1 MRYLDTPVTIV
12 DDGTD
17 RSLSIKFAEPS
28 AGDTE
33 VISGVLFRT
42 SHDTSEEI
50 QAKFDPTT
58 GCLNL
63 EIPNNLINYT
73 GYAKIVV
80 PKSSF
85 LSEPITVK
93 FDVYSPK
100 DEDGADRGYTGADK
114 YLFVRDFHTNGEI
127 YVEVGSDVV
136 NTDFLRS
143 VIDKVIAN
151 TGLTGKDG
159 VEIDTVALKNDILN
173 RVIKSIDT
181 AKIQNDVLTAVNAK
195 VDAIKEEQS
204 KSVQNQDAK
213 IQAVE
218 SKVAGIDV
226 DTIKT
231 NILSEFTTKTEQ
243 IKAEIINAVDIPQLK
258 LDLTGLVET
267 KFTAERQTIV
277 DSVTSAINTKLQSE
291 EFINP
296 IVQRAIA
303 GVDTH
308 GYADT
313 VKTELNAKIEENT
326 TGISGINTKLEGIE
340 QKLSASISDAILK
353 TLKDTLTSQD
363 ITTILKKDDAYV
375 TTIWND
381 IKTAGKLDEYLKSSD
396 LRVDEDIDGNRVL
409 YKGPNQLISVRAD
422 IPTGS
427 EISVIRT
434 NIDNLSKRTKNTED
448 EIINLKSQGVG
459 TGGTATLPED
469 VVRSDDFSTERD
481 ADGSTLLKV
490 KDQVVVGIPKSINT
504 AEWDNFKYYVT
515 TNTTAINSM
524 TSDINQLKQSTGT
537 PGPQGE
543 QGIQGPP
550 GPPGPKGD
558 RGETG
563 ERGPKGEDG
572 QPGPVGPAG
581 PAGPPG
587 EAATIDTTNFAT
599 KPELNQVKGDLTG
612 LQSQVSDVD
621 GRVTT
626 LENKPAPTV
635 EIPSEYKKLNDLYA
649 IFPTYENLVTQMTTN
664 IKNQHLALGIDAVV
678 DDKLRNGGDP
688 FVTTSRMTEAIKA
701 VNGGSGSGTTIVA
714 GNDVDTVFGDNYP
727 YDGDNITTLKNIP
740 IGSVY
745 VDRLRKNGALKW
757 IKTQLYAENAD
768 RGQARNCWRVLY
780 GDTGNVKLPMTGSP
794 LNGAVLTFRRIN
806 STVELTWGGLSW
818 GWFGIKRRGAAG
830 YADHPSDRNK
840 FVTIIPQ
847 GGLKE
852 GFIPTGSKLGNMTN
866 DKGVPYGTFYVG
878 GITDSR
884 QVRLQFLNDVPTDR
898 DIGDIRFTTMTYTTD
913 DPWPDQITR

>member
-17 RSLSIKFAEPS
+17 RSLSIKFAEPG

-50 QAKFDPTT
+50 QAKFEPTT

-114 YLFVRDFHTNGEI
+114 YLFVRDFHTNGDI

-159 VEIDTVALKNDILN
+159 VEIDTVALKNDIFN

-181 AKIQNDVLTAVNAK
+181 NKIQNDVLTAVTAK
-195 VDAIKEEQS
+195 VDVIKEEQS

-296 IVQRAIA
+296 IVQRAVA

-326 TGISGINTKLEGIE
+326 AGISGINTKLEGIE
-340 QKLSASISDAILK
+340 QKLSASISEAILK

-381 IKTAGKLDEYLKSSD
+381 IVTAGKLDKFLKDSD

-422 IPTGS
+422 TPTAS
-427 EISVIRT
+427 EVRVIRI
-434 NIDNLSKRTKNTED
+434 NIDNLSKRTKKTED
-448 EIINLKSQGVG
+448 EILALKSQG
-459 TGGTATLPED
+459 TGGPGTPGPKGED
-469 VVRSDDFSTERD
+469 
-481 ADGSTLLKV
+481 G
-490 KDQVVVGIPKSINT
+490 Q
-504 AEWDNFKYYVT
+504 
-515 TNTTAINSM
+515 
-524 TSDINQLKQSTGT
+524 

-572 QPGPVGPAG
+572 QQGPVGPAG

-599 KPELNQVKGDLTG
+599 KPELNQVKGNLTG

-701 VNGGSGSGTTIVA
+701 VNSGSGSGTTIIA

-757 IKTQLYAENAD
+757 IKTQMYAENVD
-768 RGQARNCWRVLY
+768 RNQARNCWRVLY

-830 YADHPSDRNK
+830 YTDHPSDRNK

-878 GITDSR
+878 GVTDSR

>member
-63 EIPNNLINYT
+63 EIPNNLIKYT

-114 YLFVRDFHTNGEI
+114 YLFVRDFHTNGVI

-143 VIDKVIAN
+143 VIDKVIAKS
-151 TGLTGKDG
+151 GLTGKDG
-159 VEIDTVALKNDILN
+159 VEIDIVALKNDIFN

-181 AKIQNDVLTAVNAK
+181 NKIQNDVLTAVTAK

-204 KSVQNQDAK
+204 KSMQNQDAK

-313 VKTELNAKIEENT
+313 VKTELNTKIEENT

-340 QKLSASISDAILK
+340 QKLSASISEAILK

-375 TTIWND
+375 TTIWDD
-381 IKTAGKLDEYLKSSD
+381 IKTAGKLDVFLKDSD

-422 IPTGS
+422 TPTAS
-427 EISVIRT
+427 EVGVIRT
-434 NIDNLSKRTKNTED
+434 NIDNLFERTQKTEN
-448 EIINLKSQGVG
+448 EILVLKSQG
-459 TGGTATLPED
+459 
-469 VVRSDDFSTERD
+469 
-481 ADGSTLLKV
+481 
-490 KDQVVVGIPKSINT
+490 
-504 AEWDNFKYYVT
+504 
-515 TNTTAINSM
+515 
-524 TSDINQLKQSTGT
+524 
-537 PGPQGE
+537 
-543 QGIQGPP
+543 
-550 GPPGPKGD
+550 
-558 RGETG
+558 
-563 ERGPKGEDG
+563 
-572 QPGPVGPAG
+572 
-581 PAGPPG
+581 PPG
-587 EAATIDTTNFAT
+587 ESPTIDTTNFAT

-664 IKNQHLALGIDAVV
+664 IKNQHLALGIDSVV

-714 GNDVDTVFGDNYP
+714 GNNVDTVFGDNYP
-727 YDGDNITTLKNIP
+727 YDGDNITTLKDIP

-757 IKTQLYAENAD
+757 IKTQMYAENAD
-768 RGQARNCWRVLY
+768 RNRARNCWRVLY

>member
-28 AGDTE
+28 TGDTE

-50 QAKFDPTT
+50 QAKFEPTT

-114 YLFVRDFHTNGEI
+114 YLFVRDFHTNGDI

-181 AKIQNDVLTAVNAK
+181 AKIQNDVLTAVTAK

-258 LDLTGLVET
+258 LDLTGLVNS
-267 KFTAERQTIV
+267 KFTEERQTIV
-277 DSVTSAINTKLQSE
+277 DNVTSAINTKLQSE

-340 QKLSASISDAILK
+340 QKLSASISEAILK

-363 ITTILKKDDAYV
+363 ITTILKKDDSYV

-381 IKTAGKLDEYLKSSD
+381 IKTAGKMNPYVKNQSLYATFTDNAS
-396 LRVDEDIDGNRVL
+396 VL
-409 YKGPNQLISVRAD
+409 YNGDVELIRVPVN
-422 IPTGS
+422 IPTNS
-427 EISVIRT
+427 EVTALRESLIQQADVLAKQAESIKT
-434 NIDNLSKRTKNTED
+434 
-448 EIINLKSQGVG
+448 LKESG
-459 TGGTATLPED
+459 TGGQGTPGPKGEPGERGPKGED
-469 VVRSDDFSTERD
+469 
-481 ADGSTLLKV
+481 G
-490 KDQVVVGIPKSINT
+490 Q
-504 AEWDNFKYYVT
+504 
-515 TNTTAINSM
+515 
-524 TSDINQLKQSTGT
+524 

-558 RGETG
+558 KGEPG

-572 QPGPVGPAG
+572 QPGPQGEQG
-581 PAGPPG
+581 IQGPPG
-587 EAATIDTTNFAT
+587 ESATIDTTNFAT

-757 IKTQLYAENAD
+757 IKTQMYAENANRD
-768 RGQARNCWRVLY
+768 QARNCWRVLY
-780 GDTGNVKLPMTGSP
+780 GDTGAVKLPMTGSP

-830 YADHPSDRNK
+830 YEDHPSDRNK

-847 GGLKE
+847 GGLKD

-878 GITDSR
+878 GVTDSR

>member
-17 RSLSIKFAEPS
+17 RSLSIKFAEPG

-50 QAKFDPTT
+50 QAKFEPTT

-143 VIDKVIAN
+143 VIDKVIAKS
-151 TGLTGKDG
+151 GLADKDG

-181 AKIQNDVLTAVNAK
+181 AKIQNDVLTAVTAK

-204 KSVQNQDAK
+204 KSVQNQNTK

-340 QKLSASISDAILK
+340 QKLSASISEAILK
-353 TLKDTLTSQD
+353 TLKDNLTSED
-363 ITTILKKDDAYV
+363 ITTILKKDDTYV

-381 IKTAGKLDEYLKSSD
+381 IKTAGKLDVFLKDSD

-422 IPTGS
+422 TPTAS
-427 EISVIRT
+427 EVRVIRT
-434 NIDNLSKRTKNTED
+434 NIDNISKRTKNTED
-448 EIINLKSQGVG
+448 DILALKSQG
-459 TGGTATLPED
+459 TGGPGTPGPKGED
-469 VVRSDDFSTERD
+469 
-481 ADGSTLLKV
+481 G
-490 KDQVVVGIPKSINT
+490 Q
-504 AEWDNFKYYVT
+504 
-515 TNTTAINSM
+515 
-524 TSDINQLKQSTGT
+524 

-558 RGETG
+558 KGETG

-688 FVTTSRMTEAIKA
+688 FVTRSSMTEAIKA
-701 VNGGSGSGTTIVA
+701 VNGGSGGGTTIVA
-714 GNDVDTVFGDNYP
+714 GNDVDTVFGNDYP
-727 YDGDNITTLKNIP
+727 YDGDNITTLKDIP

-757 IKTQLYAENAD
+757 IKTQMYAENAD
-768 RGQARNCWRVLY
+768 RNQARNCWRVLY

-794 LNGAVLTFRRIN
+794 LNGAILTFRRIN

-878 GITDSR
+878 GVTDSR

>member
-50 QAKFDPTT
+50 QAKFEPTT

-143 VIDKVIAN
+143 VIDKVIAKS
-151 TGLTGKDG
+151 GLTGKDG

-181 AKIQNDVLTAVNAK
+181 NKIQNDVLTAVTAK

-204 KSVQNQDAK
+204 KSMQNQDAK

-340 QKLSASISDAILK
+340 QKLSASISEAILK
-353 TLKDTLTSQD
+353 TLKDTLTSED

-381 IKTAGKLDEYLKSSD
+381 IKTAGKMNPYVENKSLHATFTDNAS
-396 LRVDEDIDGNRVL
+396 VL
-409 YKGPNQLISVRAD
+409 YNGDVELIRVPGN
-422 IPTGS
+422 IPTNS
-427 EISVIRT
+427 EVNSLRESLIQQADVLAKQAESIKTLKESV
-434 NIDNLSKRTKNTED
+434 
-448 EIINLKSQGVG
+448 
-459 TGGTATLPED
+459 TGGPGAPGPKGED
-469 VVRSDDFSTERD
+469 
-481 ADGSTLLKV
+481 G
-490 KDQVVVGIPKSINT
+490 Q
-504 AEWDNFKYYVT
+504 
-515 TNTTAINSM
+515 
-524 TSDINQLKQSTGT
+524 

-558 RGETG
+558 KGETG

-587 EAATIDTTNFAT
+587 ESATIDTTNFAT
-599 KPELNQVKGDLTG
+599 KPELNQVNGDITG

-688 FVTTSRMTEAIKA
+688 FVTRSSMTEAIKA
-701 VNGGSGSGTTIVA
+701 VNGGSGGGTTIVA

-727 YDGDNITTLKNIP
+727 YDGDNIATLRNIP

-745 VDRLRKNGALKW
+745 VDRLSKNGALKW
-757 IKTQLYAENAD
+757 IKTQMYAENAD
-768 RGQARNCWRVLY
+768 RNQARNCWRVLY

-806 STVELTWGGLSW
+806 STVELAWGGLSW

-852 GFIPTGSKLGNMTN
+852 GFIPTSSKLGNMTN

-878 GITDSR
+878 GVTDSR

-898 DIGDIRFTTMTYTTD
+898 DIGDIRFTTMTYTTE

>member
-12 DDGTD
+12 DDGSD

-28 AGDTE
+28 TGDTE

-42 SHDTSEEI
+42 SHDTSTEL
-50 QAKFDPTT
+50 QAKWEPTT

-63 EIPNNLINYT
+63 DIPNDLIGYS
-73 GYAKIVV
+73 GYAKIVI

-85 LSEPITVK
+85 LSDSITMK
-93 FDVYSPK
+93 FDVFSPK

-114 YLFVRDFHTNGEI
+114 YLFVREFNTNESPI

-143 VIDKVIAN
+143 VIDKVIAKS
-151 TGLTGKDG
+151 GLSDKDG
-159 VEIDTVALKNDILN
+159 VEIDTVALKNDIFN

-181 AKIQNDVLTAVNAK
+181 AKIQSDVLTAVSAK

-340 QKLSASISDAILK
+340 QKLSASISEAILK
-353 TLKDTLTSQD
+353 TLKDTLTSED
-363 ITTILKKDDAYV
+363 ITTILKKDDTYV

-381 IKTAGKLDEYLKSSD
+381 IKTAGKLDGFLKDSD
-396 LRVDEDIDGNRVL
+396 LRVDEDIDGNKVL
-409 YKGPNQLISVRAD
+409 YKGHNQLISVRAD
-422 IPTGS
+422 TPTASEIRVIRRDVYGLKSRATSVES
-427 EISVIRT
+427 EIS
-434 NIDNLSKRTKNTED
+434 K
-448 EIINLKSQGVG
+448 LKSQGVG
-459 TGGTATLPED
+459 
-469 VVRSDDFSTERD
+469 
-481 ADGSTLLKV
+481 GS
-490 KDQVVVGIPKSINT
+490 
-504 AEWDNFKYYVT
+504 
-515 TNTTAINSM
+515 
-524 TSDINQLKQSTGT
+524 GT

-558 RGETG
+558 KGETG

-587 EAATIDTTNFAT
+587 ESPTIDTTNFAT
-599 KPELNQVKGDLTG
+599 KPELNQVKSDITG

-649 IFPTYENLVTQMTTN
+649 IFPTYENLLTQMTTN

-727 YDGDNITTLKNIP
+727 YDGDNITTLKDIP

-757 IKTQLYAENAD
+757 IKTQMYAENAD
-768 RGQARNCWRVLY
+768 RNQARNCWRVLY
-780 GDTGNVKLPMTGSP
+780 GDTGAVKMPMTGSP
-794 LNGAVLTFRRIN
+794 LNGAVLTFRRVN

-818 GWFGIKRRGAAG
+818 GWFGIKRRGSAG

-878 GITDSR
+878 GVTDSR

>member
-50 QAKFDPTT
+50 QAKFEPTT

-114 YLFVRDFHTNGEI
+114 YLFVRDFHTNGDI

-181 AKIQNDVLTAVNAK
+181 NKIQNDVLTAVTAK

-204 KSVQNQDAK
+204 KSVQNQDSK

-313 VKTELNAKIEENT
+313 VKTELNTKIAENT

-340 QKLSASISDAILK
+340 QKLSASISEAILK

-375 TTIWND
+375 TTIWDD
-381 IKTAGKLDEYLKSSD
+381 IKTAGKLDGFLKDSD
-396 LRVDEDIDGNRVL
+396 LRVDEDIDGSKVL
-409 YKGPNQLISVRAD
+409 QVD
-422 IPTGS
+422 
-427 EISVIRT
+427 
-434 NIDNLSKRTKNTED
+434 
-448 EIINLKSQGVG
+448 
-459 TGGTATLPED
+459 GTALVRLPKEGPSISEVNQIRESVHTITSRVEILEQRPAGSGQGTPGPKGETGERGPKGED
-469 VVRSDDFSTERD
+469 
-481 ADGSTLLKV
+481 G
-490 KDQVVVGIPKSINT
+490 Q
-504 AEWDNFKYYVT
+504 
-515 TNTTAINSM
+515 
-524 TSDINQLKQSTGT
+524 

-550 GPPGPKGD
+550 GPPGPK
-558 RGETG
+558 GETG

-599 KPELNQVKGDLTG
+599 KPELNQLKGDLTG

-714 GNDVDTVFGDNYP
+714 GNDVDTVFGDGYP
-727 YDGDNITTLKNIP
+727 YDGDNINTLKNIA

-757 IKTQLYAENAD
+757 IKTQMYAENANRD
-768 RGQARNCWRVLY
+768 QAKSCWRVLF

-898 DIGDIRFTTMTYTTD
+898 DIGDIRFTTMTYNTD

>member
-50 QAKFDPTT
+50 QAKFEPTT

-80 PKSSF
+80 PISSF

-143 VIDKVIAN
+143 VIDKVIAKS
-151 TGLTGKDG
+151 GLTGKDG
-159 VEIDTVALKNDILN
+159 VEIDTVALKNDIFN

-181 AKIQNDVLTAVNAK
+181 NKIQNDVLTAVTAK

-204 KSVQNQDAK
+204 KSVQNQDTK

-313 VKTELNAKIEENT
+313 VKTELNTKIAENT

-340 QKLSASISDAILK
+340 QKLSASISEAILK

-381 IKTAGKLDEYLKSSD
+381 IKTAGELDEYLKNSD

-409 YKGPNQLISVRAD
+409 YKGPNRLISVRAD
-422 IPTGS
+422 TPTAS
-427 EISVIRT
+427 EVRVIRT
-434 NIDNLSKRTKNTED
+434 NIDNIAKRTKETED
-448 EIINLKSQGVG
+448 EILILKSQG
-459 TGGTATLPED
+459 TGGTGTPGPKGED
-469 VVRSDDFSTERD
+469 
-481 ADGSTLLKV
+481 G
-490 KDQVVVGIPKSINT
+490 Q
-504 AEWDNFKYYVT
+504 
-515 TNTTAINSM
+515 
-524 TSDINQLKQSTGT
+524 

-664 IKNQHLALGIDAVV
+664 IKNRHLALGIDAVV

-688 FVTTSRMTEAIKA
+688 FVTRSSMTEAIKA
-701 VNGGSGSGTTIVA
+701 VNGGSGGGTTIVA

-727 YDGDNITTLKNIP
+727 YDGDNIATLKNIP

-757 IKTQLYAENAD
+757 IKTQMYAENAD
-768 RGQARNCWRVLY
+768 RNQARNCWRVLY
-780 GDTGNVKLPMTGSP
+780 GDTGAVKMPMTGSP
-794 LNGAVLTFRRIN
+794 LNGAVLTFRRVN

-818 GWFGIKRRGAAG
+818 GWFGIKRRGSAG

-878 GITDSR
+878 GVTDSR

>member
-17 RSLSIKFAEPS
+17 RSLSIKFAEPG

-143 VIDKVIAN
+143 VIDKVIAKS
-151 TGLTGKDG
+151 GLSDKDG
-159 VEIDTVALKNDILN
+159 VKIDTVALKNDILN

-181 AKIQNDVLTAVNAK
+181 NKIQNDVLTAVTAK

-303 GVDTH
+303 RVDTH

-363 ITTILKKDDAYV
+363 ITTILKKDDTYV
-375 TTIWND
+375 TAIWND
-381 IKTAGKLDEYLKSSD
+381 IVTAGKLDTFLKNSD

-409 YKGPNQLISVRAD
+409 YKGYNPLISVRAD
-422 IPTGS
+422 TPTAS
-427 EISVIRT
+427 EVRVIRN
-434 NIDNLSKRTKNTED
+434 NIDNISKRTKNTED
-448 EIINLKSQGVG
+448 EILVLKSQG
-459 TGGTATLPED
+459 TGGSGTPGPKGED
-469 VVRSDDFSTERD
+469 
-481 ADGSTLLKV
+481 G
-490 KDQVVVGIPKSINT
+490 Q
-504 AEWDNFKYYVT
+504 
-515 TNTTAINSM
+515 
-524 TSDINQLKQSTGT
+524 

-572 QPGPVGPAG
+572 PPGPVGPAG

-701 VNGGSGSGTTIVA
+701 VNGGSGGGTTIVA

-757 IKTQLYAENAD
+757 IKTQMYAENAD
-768 RGQARNCWRVLY
+768 RNQARNCWRVLY

-830 YADHPSDRNK
+830 YADHQSDRNK

-852 GFIPTGSKLGNMTN
+852 GFIPIGSKLGNMTN

-878 GITDSR
+878 GVTDSR

>member
-17 RSLSIKFAEPS
+17 RSLSIKFAEPG

-114 YLFVRDFHTNGEI
+114 YLFVRDFHTNGDI

-181 AKIQNDVLTAVNAK
+181 NKIQNDVLTAVTVK

-204 KSVQNQDAK
+204 KSVQNQDSK

-231 NILSEFTTKTEQ
+231 QILSDFNTKTEQ
-243 IKAEIINAVDIPQLK
+243 IKAEIVNAVDIPQLK
-258 LDLTGLVET
+258 LDITSLVET

-313 VKTELNAKIEENT
+313 VKTELSAKIEENT

-340 QKLSASISDAILK
+340 QKLSASISEAILK

-363 ITTILKKDDAYV
+363 ITTILKKDDTYV
-375 TTIWND
+375 TTIWDD
-381 IKTAGKLDEYLKSSD
+381 IKTAGKLNNYLKNSD
-396 LRVDEDIDGNRVL
+396 LRVDEDIDGNKVLRVDGASL
-409 YKGPNQLISVRAD
+409 VKLPKEGPSISEVNQIRESVRTITSRVETLEQRPA
-422 IPTGS
+422 GS
-427 EISVIRT
+427 G
-434 NIDNLSKRTKNTED
+434 
-448 EIINLKSQGVG
+448 Q
-459 TGGTATLPED
+459 
-469 VVRSDDFSTERD
+469 
-481 ADGSTLLKV
+481 
-490 KDQVVVGIPKSINT
+490 
-504 AEWDNFKYYVT
+504 
-515 TNTTAINSM
+515 
-524 TSDINQLKQSTGT
+524 GT
-537 PGPQGE
+537 PGPKGE
-543 QGIQGPP
+543 DGQPGPQGIQGPP

-558 RGETG
+558 KGETG

-612 LQSQVSDVD
+612 LQYQVSDVD

-635 EIPSEYKKLNDLYA
+635 EIPSEYKKINDLYA

-688 FVTTSRMTEAIKA
+688 FVTRSSMTEAIKA
-701 VNGGSGSGTTIVA
+701 VNGGSGGGTTIVA
-714 GNDVDTVFGDNYP
+714 GNDVHTVFGNGYP
-727 YDGDNITTLKNIP
+727 YDGDNINTLKNIA

-757 IKTQLYAENAD
+757 IKTQMYAENANRD
-768 RGQARNCWRVLY
+768 QAKTCWNVLY

-830 YADHPSDRNK
+830 YVDHPSDRNK

>member
-12 DDGTD
+12 DDGSD

-42 SHDTSEEI
+42 SHDTSTEL
-50 QAKFDPTT
+50 QAKWEPTT

-63 EIPNNLINYT
+63 DIPNDLIGYS
-73 GYAKIVV
+73 GYAKIVI

-85 LSEPITVK
+85 LSDAITMK
-93 FDVYSPK
+93 FDVFSPK

-114 YLFVRDFHTNGEI
+114 YLFVREFNTNESPI

-143 VIDKVIAN
+143 VIDKVIAKS
-151 TGLTGKDG
+151 GLSDKDG
-159 VEIDTVALKNDILN
+159 VEIDTVALKNDIFN

-181 AKIQNDVLTAVNAK
+181 AKIQSDVLTAVTAK
-195 VDAIKEEQS
+195 IDKIQEEQS
-204 KSVQNQDAK
+204 KSVQNQDSK

-231 NILSEFTTKTEQ
+231 NILSEFNTKTEQ
-243 IKAEIINAVDIPQLK
+243 IKAEIVNAVDIPQLK
-258 LDLTGLVET
+258 LDLTALVNS
-267 KFTAERQTIV
+267 KFTEEKQAIV
-277 DSVTSAINTKLQSE
+277 DSVTSTINEKLQSN
-291 EFINP
+291 EFIDP

-313 VKTELNAKIEENT
+313 VKSELTTKIETNESN
-326 TGISGINTKLEGIE
+326 IAGINTKLEGIE
-340 QKLSASISDAILK
+340 QKLSASISEAILK
-353 TLKDTLTSQD
+353 TLKDQLTSQD
-363 ITTILKKDDAYV
+363 ITTILKKDDSYV
-375 TTIWND
+375 TTIWED
-381 IKTAGKLDEYLKSSD
+381 IETAGKLDGFLKDSD
-396 LRVDEDIDGNRVL
+396 LRVDEDIDGNKVL
-409 YKGPNQLISVRAD
+409 YKGHNRLISVRTD
-422 IPTGS
+422 TPTAS
-427 EISVIRT
+427 EVGVIR
-434 NIDNLSKRTKNTED
+434 NDVAGLKSRTSSVESA
-448 EIINLKSQGVG
+448 ISNLKANS
-459 TGGTATLPED
+459 GG
-469 VVRSDDFSTERD
+469 
-481 ADGSTLLKV
+481 GS
-490 KDQVVVGIPKSINT
+490 
-504 AEWDNFKYYVT
+504 
-515 TNTTAINSM
+515 
-524 TSDINQLKQSTGT
+524 GT

-558 RGETG
+558 KGEPG

-587 EAATIDTTNFAT
+587 ESPTIDTTNFAT
-599 KPELNQVKGDLTG
+599 KPELNQVKSDITG

-649 IFPTYENLVTQMTTN
+649 IFPTYENLLTQMTTN

-701 VNGGSGSGTTIVA
+701 VNGGSGGGTTIVA
-714 GNDVDTVFGDNYP
+714 GNDVDTVFGNGYP
-727 YDGDNITTLKNIP
+727 YDGDNIATLRNIP

-757 IKTQLYAENAD
+757 IKTQMYAENAD
-768 RGQARNCWRVLY
+768 RNQARSCWGVLY

-840 FVTIIPQ
+840 FVTIISQ
-847 GGLKE
+847 GGLKD
-852 GFIPTGSKLGNMTN
+852 GFVPTGSKLGNMTN

-878 GITDSR
+878 GVTDSR

>member
-17 RSLSIKFAEPS
+17 RRLSIKFAEPS

-50 QAKFDPTT
+50 QAKFEPTT

-114 YLFVRDFHTNGEI
+114 YLFVRDFHTNGDI

-159 VEIDTVALKNDILN
+159 VEIDTVALKNDIFN

-181 AKIQNDVLTAVNAK
+181 AKIQSDVLTAVTAK
-195 VDAIKEEQS
+195 IEKIQEEQL
-204 KSVQNQDAK
+204 KSVQNQDSK

-231 NILSEFTTKTEQ
+231 NILSEFNTKTEQ
-243 IKAEIINAVDIPQLK
+243 IKAEIVNAVDIPQLK
-258 LDLTGLVET
+258 LDLTALVNS
-267 KFTAERQTIV
+267 KFTEEKQAIV
-277 DSVTSAINTKLQSE
+277 DSVTSTINEKLQSN
-291 EFINP
+291 EFIDP

-313 VKTELNAKIEENT
+313 VKSELITKIETNESN
-326 TGISGINTKLEGIE
+326 IAGINTKLEGIE
-340 QKLSASISDAILK
+340 QKLSASISEAILK
-353 TLKDTLTSQD
+353 TLKDQLTSQD
-363 ITTILKKDDAYV
+363 ITTILKKDDSYV
-375 TTIWND
+375 ATIWND
-381 IKTAGKLDEYLKSSD
+381 IKTAGKLDDYIKYSD
-396 LRVDEDIDGNRVL
+396 LRMVDDIDGGGTLYNGANVL
-409 YKGPNQLISVRAD
+409 LKLPAPGPSISEVNQLRSSLGNLEGEVRTAEL
-422 IPTGS
+422 
-427 EISVIRT
+427 EI
-434 NIDNLSKRTKNTED
+434 KE
-448 EIINLKSQGVG
+448 LKKQGVG
-459 TGGTATLPED
+459 GSGTPGPKGED
-469 VVRSDDFSTERD
+469 
-481 ADGSTLLKV
+481 G
-490 KDQVVVGIPKSINT
+490 Q
-504 AEWDNFKYYVT
+504 
-515 TNTTAINSM
+515 
-524 TSDINQLKQSTGT
+524 

-558 RGETG
+558 KGETG

-587 EAATIDTTNFAT
+587 ESPTIDTTNFAT
-599 KPELNQVKGDLTG
+599 KPELNRVKGDVTG

-626 LENKPAPTV
+626 LENKPAPTFEV
-635 EIPSEYKKLNDLYA
+635 PSEYKKLNDLYA
-649 IFPTYENLVTQMTTN
+649 IFPTYENLLAQMTTN

-701 VNGGSGSGTTIVA
+701 VNGGSGSGTIIVA

-757 IKTQLYAENAD
+757 IKTQMYAENAD
-768 RGQARNCWRVLY
+768 RNQARNCWRVLY
-780 GDTGNVKLPMTGSP
+780 GDTGAVKMPMTGSP
-794 LNGAVLTFRRIN
+794 LNGAVLTFRRVN

-847 GGLKE
+847 GGLKD

>member
-12 DDGTD
+12 DDGSD

-42 SHDTSEEI
+42 SHDTSTEL
-50 QAKFDPTT
+50 QAKWEPTT

-63 EIPNNLINYT
+63 DIPNDLIGYS
-73 GYAKIVV
+73 GYAKIVI

-85 LSEPITVK
+85 LSDSITMK
-93 FDVYSPK
+93 FDVFSPK

-114 YLFVRDFHTNGEI
+114 YLFVREFNTNESPI

-143 VIDKVIAN
+143 VIDKVIAKS
-151 TGLTGKDG
+151 GLSDKDG
-159 VEIDTVALKNDILN
+159 VEIDTVALKNDIFN

-181 AKIQNDVLTAVNAK
+181 AKIQSDVLTAVTAK
-195 VDAIKEEQS
+195 IDKIQEEQS
-204 KSVQNQDAK
+204 KSMQNQDSK

-231 NILSEFTTKTEQ
+231 NILSEFNTKTEQ
-243 IKAEIINAVDIPQLK
+243 IKAEIVNAVDIPQLK
-258 LDLTGLVET
+258 LDLTALVNS
-267 KFTAERQTIV
+267 KFTEEKQAIV
-277 DSVTSAINTKLQSE
+277 DSVTSTINEKLQSN
-291 EFINP
+291 EFIDP

-313 VKTELNAKIEENT
+313 VKSELTTKIETNESN
-326 TGISGINTKLEGIE
+326 IAGINTKLEGIE
-340 QKLSASISDAILK
+340 QKLSASISEAILK
-353 TLKDTLTSQD
+353 TLKDQLTSQD
-363 ITTILKKDDAYV
+363 ITTILKKDDSYV

-381 IKTAGKLDEYLKSSD
+381 IKTAGKLDEFLKDSD
-396 LRVDEDIDGNRVL
+396 LRVDDDIDGNRVL
-409 YKGPNQLISVRAD
+409 YKGHNQLISVRTD
-422 IPTGS
+422 TPTAS
-427 EISVIRT
+427 EIRVIRNDVT
-434 NIDNLSKRTKNTED
+434 GLQSRTSSVESA
-448 EIINLKSQGVG
+448 ISNLKANS
-459 TGGTATLPED
+459 GG
-469 VVRSDDFSTERD
+469 S
-481 ADGSTLLKV
+481 
-490 KDQVVVGIPKSINT
+490 
-504 AEWDNFKYYVT
+504 
-515 TNTTAINSM
+515 
-524 TSDINQLKQSTGT
+524 GT

-550 GPPGPKGD
+550 GPKGD
-558 RGETG
+558 KGEPG

-587 EAATIDTTNFAT
+587 ESPIIDTTNFAT
-599 KPELNQVKGDLTG
+599 KPELNQVKSGVTG

-621 GRVTT
+621 RRVTT
-626 LENKPAPTV
+626 IENKPAPTV

-649 IFPTYENLVTQMTTN
+649 IFPTYENLLTQMTTN

-701 VNGGSGSGTTIVA
+701 VNGGSGGGTTIVA
-714 GNDVDTVFGDNYP
+714 GNDVDTVFGNGYP
-727 YDGDNITTLKNIP
+727 YDGDNIATLRNIP

-757 IKTQLYAENAD
+757 IKTQMYAENAD
-768 RGQARNCWRVLY
+768 RNQARNCWGVLY

-847 GGLKE
+847 GGLKD
-852 GFIPTGSKLGNMTN
+852 GFVPTGSKLGSMTN

-878 GITDSR
+878 GVADSR

>member
-17 RSLSIKFAEPS
+17 RSLSIKFAEPG

-50 QAKFDPTT
+50 QAKFEPTT

-114 YLFVRDFHTNGEI
+114 YLFVRDFHTNGDI

-181 AKIQNDVLTAVNAK
+181 NKIQNDVLTAVTSK

-277 DSVTSAINTKLQSE
+277 DSVTSTINTKLQSE

-296 IVQRAIA
+296 IVQRAVA

-313 VKTELNAKIEENT
+313 IKTELTSKIEENT

-340 QKLSASISDAILK
+340 QKLSASISEAILK

-381 IKTAGKLDEYLKSSD
+381 IVTAGKLNNYLKNSD
-396 LRVDEDIDGNRVL
+396 LRVDEDIDGNKVLQVAGSAIVKLPKEGPSISEVNQIRESVHTITRRVKTL
-409 YKGPNQLISVRAD
+409 EQSPAGSGQGTPGPKG
-422 IPTGS
+422 
-427 EISVIRT
+427 
-434 NIDNLSKRTKNTED
+434 ED
-448 EIINLKSQGVG
+448 GQ
-459 TGGTATLPED
+459 
-469 VVRSDDFSTERD
+469 
-481 ADGSTLLKV
+481 
-490 KDQVVVGIPKSINT
+490 
-504 AEWDNFKYYVT
+504 
-515 TNTTAINSM
+515 
-524 TSDINQLKQSTGT
+524 

-558 RGETG
+558 KGETG

-701 VNGGSGSGTTIVA
+701 VNGGSGGGTTIVA
-714 GNDVDTVFGDNYP
+714 GNDVDTVFGDGYP
-727 YDGDNITTLKNIP
+727 YDGDNINTLKNIA

-757 IKTQLYAENAD
+757 IKTQMYAENAD
-768 RGQARNCWRVLY
+768 RNQARNCWRVLY

-913 DPWPDQITR
+913 DPWPDNIRF

>member
-50 QAKFDPTT
+50 QAKFEPTT

-114 YLFVRDFHTNGEI
+114 YLFVRDFHTNGDI

-159 VEIDTVALKNDILN
+159 FEIDTVALKNDILN

-181 AKIQNDVLTAVNAK
+181 NKIQNDVLTAVTAK

-218 SKVAGIDV
+218 SKVAGINV

-313 VKTELNAKIEENT
+313 VKTELNAKIAENT

-340 QKLSASISDAILK
+340 QKLSASISEAILK

-381 IKTAGKLDEYLKSSD
+381 IKTAGKLNNYLKNSD
-396 LRVDEDIDGNRVL
+396 LRVDEDIDGNKVLQVAGAALVKLPKEGPSISEVNQIRESVHTITSRVKTL
-409 YKGPNQLISVRAD
+409 EQRPAGSGQGTPGPKG
-422 IPTGS
+422 
-427 EISVIRT
+427 
-434 NIDNLSKRTKNTED
+434 ED
-448 EIINLKSQGVG
+448 GQ
-459 TGGTATLPED
+459 
-469 VVRSDDFSTERD
+469 
-481 ADGSTLLKV
+481 
-490 KDQVVVGIPKSINT
+490 
-504 AEWDNFKYYVT
+504 
-515 TNTTAINSM
+515 
-524 TSDINQLKQSTGT
+524 

-558 RGETG
+558 KGETG

-701 VNGGSGSGTTIVA
+701 VNGGSGGGTTIVA
-714 GNDVDTVFGDNYP
+714 GNDVDTVFGDGYP
-727 YDGDNITTLKNIP
+727 YDGDNINTLKNIA

-757 IKTQLYAENAD
+757 IKTQMYAENAD
-768 RGQARNCWRVLY
+768 RNQAKTCWRVLY

>member
-50 QAKFDPTT
+50 QAKFEPTT

-159 VEIDTVALKNDILN
+159 VEIDTFALKNDIFN
-173 RVIKSIDT
+173 RVTKSIDIN
-181 AKIQNDVLTAVNAK
+181 KIQNDVLTAVTAK

-204 KSVQNQDAK
+204 KSLQNQDAK

-231 NILSEFTTKTEQ
+231 NILSEFNTKTEQ

-296 IVQRAIA
+296 IVQRAVA

-363 ITTILKKDDAYV
+363 ITTILKKDDSYV
-375 TTIWND
+375 TTIWDD
-381 IKTAGKLDEYLKSSD
+381 IKTAGKLDDFLKNSD

-409 YKGPNQLISVRAD
+409 YKGHDRLITVSSN
-422 IPTGS
+422 IPTPS
-427 EISVIRT
+427 EVNALREKVISLDG
-434 NIDNLSKRTKNTED
+434 NFS
-448 EIINLKSQGVG
+448 IINNTLREMKNNGGQGTPG
-459 TGGTATLPED
+459 PKGED
-469 VVRSDDFSTERD
+469 
-481 ADGSTLLKV
+481 G
-490 KDQVVVGIPKSINT
+490 Q
-504 AEWDNFKYYVT
+504 
-515 TNTTAINSM
+515 
-524 TSDINQLKQSTGT
+524 

-558 RGETG
+558 KGETG

-757 IKTQLYAENAD
+757 IKTQMYAENAD
-768 RGQARNCWRVLY
+768 RNQARNCWRVLY
-780 GDTGNVKLPMTGSP
+780 GDTGAVKIPMTGSP
-794 LNGAVLTFRRIN
+794 LNGAVLTFRRVN

-818 GWFGIKRRGAAG
+818 GWFGIKRRGSAG

-847 GGLKE
+847 GGLKD
-852 GFIPTGSKLGNMTN
+852 GFVPTGSKLGNMTN

>member
-17 RSLSIKFAEPS
+17 RSLSIKFAEPG

-50 QAKFDPTT
+50 QAKWEPTT

-63 EIPNNLINYT
+63 DIPNDLIGYS
-73 GYAKIVV
+73 GYAKIVI

-85 LSEPITVK
+85 LSDSITMK
-93 FDVYSPK
+93 FDVFSPK

-114 YLFVRDFHTNGEI
+114 YLFVREFNTNESPI

-143 VIDKVIAN
+143 VIDKVIAKS
-151 TGLTGKDG
+151 GLSDKDG
-159 VEIDTVALKNDILN
+159 VEIDTVALKNDIFN

-181 AKIQNDVLTAVNAK
+181 AKIQSDVLTAVTAK
-195 VDAIKEEQS
+195 IDKIQEEQS
-204 KSVQNQDAK
+204 KSMQNQDSK

-231 NILSEFTTKTEQ
+231 NILSEFNTKTEQ
-243 IKAEIINAVDIPQLK
+243 IKAEIVNAVDIPQLK
-258 LDLTGLVET
+258 LDLTALVNS
-267 KFTAERQTIV
+267 KFTEEKQAIV
-277 DSVTSAINTKLQSE
+277 DSVTATINEKLQSN
-291 EFINP
+291 EFIDP

-313 VKTELNAKIEENT
+313 VKSELTTKIETNESN
-326 TGISGINTKLEGIE
+326 IAGINTKLEGIE
-340 QKLSASISDAILK
+340 QKLSASISEAILK
-353 TLKDTLTSQD
+353 TLKDQLTSQD

-375 TTIWND
+375 TTIWED
-381 IKTAGKLDEYLKSSD
+381 IKTAGKLDEFVKD
-396 LRVDEDIDGNRVL
+396 VDFRVIDDIDGGTTLYNGANVVL
-409 YKGPNQLISVRAD
+409 KLPAPGPSISEVNQLRSSLGLLEGKV
-422 IPTGS
+422 
-427 EISVIRT
+427 
-434 NIDNLSKRTKNTED
+434 
-448 EIINLKSQGVG
+448 
-459 TGGTATLPED
+459 GTATLEIEEIKKQG
-469 VVRSDDFSTERD
+469 VG
-481 ADGSTLLKV
+481 GS
-490 KDQVVVGIPKSINT
+490 
-504 AEWDNFKYYVT
+504 
-515 TNTTAINSM
+515 
-524 TSDINQLKQSTGT
+524 GT

-558 RGETG
+558 KGETG
-563 ERGPKGEDG
+563 ERGPK
-572 QPGPVGPAG
+572 
-581 PAGPPG
+581 G

-599 KPELNQVKGDLTG
+599 KPELNQVKSDVTG

-727 YDGDNITTLKNIP
+727 YDGDNITTLKDIP

-757 IKTQLYAENAD
+757 IKTQMYAENAD
-768 RGQARNCWRVLY
+768 RNQARNCWRVLY
-780 GDTGNVKLPMTGSP
+780 GDTGAVKMPMTGSP
-794 LNGAVLTFRRIN
+794 LNGAVLTFRRVN

-847 GGLKE
+847 GGLKD
-852 GFIPTGSKLGNMTN
+852 GFVPTGSKLGNMTN

-878 GITDSR
+878 GVTDSR

>member
-50 QAKFDPTT
+50 QAKFEHTT

-114 YLFVRDFHTNGEI
+114 YLFVRDFHTNGDI

-143 VIDKVIAN
+143 VIDKVIAKS
-151 TGLTGKDG
+151 GLTGKDG

-173 RVIKSIDT
+173 RVVKSIDT
-181 AKIQNDVLTAVNAK
+181 AKIQNDVLTAVTAK

-277 DSVTSAINTKLQSE
+277 DSVTSAINTKLQSD

-313 VKTELNAKIEENT
+313 VKTELNTKIAENT

-340 QKLSASISDAILK
+340 QKLSASISEAIIK

-363 ITTILKKDDAYV
+363 ITTILKKDDTYV

-381 IKTAGKLDEYLKSSD
+381 IKTAGKLDEFLKDSD

-409 YKGPNQLISVRAD
+409 YKGHNELISVKKD
-422 IPTGS
+422 TPTAS
-427 EISVIRT
+427 EISVIRKDISNFT
-434 NIDNLSKRTKNTED
+434 ARVSYVEAEFSKIKSNAGGPGTPGPKGED
-448 EIINLKSQGVG
+448 GQ
-459 TGGTATLPED
+459 
-469 VVRSDDFSTERD
+469 
-481 ADGSTLLKV
+481 
-490 KDQVVVGIPKSINT
+490 
-504 AEWDNFKYYVT
+504 
-515 TNTTAINSM
+515 
-524 TSDINQLKQSTGT
+524 

-558 RGETG
+558 KGETG

-581 PAGPPG
+581 PVGPPG

-626 LENKPAPTV
+626 LENRPAPTV

-688 FVTTSRMTEAIKA
+688 FVTASRMTEAIKA
-701 VNGGSGSGTTIVA
+701 VNGGYGGGTTIVA
-714 GNDVDTVFGDNYP
+714 GNDVDTVFGDGYP
-727 YDGDNITTLKNIP
+727 YDGDNINTLKNIP

-757 IKTQLYAENAD
+757 IKTQMYAENANRD
-768 RGQARNCWRVLY
+768 QAKSCWRVLY

>member
-28 AGDTE
+28 LGDTE
-33 VISGVLFRT
+33 VVSGVLFRT

-50 QAKFDPTT
+50 QAKWEPTT

-63 EIPNNLINYT
+63 EIPNNLINYS

-85 LSEPITVK
+85 LSDSITIK

-114 YLFVRDFHTNGEI
+114 YLFVRDFHTNGDI

-151 TGLTGKDG
+151 TGLSDKDG
-159 VEIDTVALKNDILN
+159 VEIDTVALKNDIFN

-181 AKIQNDVLTAVNAK
+181 NKIQNDVLTAVTAK

-204 KSVQNQDAK
+204 KSVQNQDTK

-218 SKVAGIDV
+218 SKVAGIDM

-258 LDLTGLVET
+258 LDLTSLVET

-296 IVQRAIA
+296 IVQRAVA

-313 VKTELNAKIEENT
+313 VKTELSAKIEENT
-326 TGISGINTKLEGIE
+326 TSISGINTKLEGIE
-340 QKLSASISDAILK
+340 QKLSASISEAILK
-353 TLKDTLTSQD
+353 TLKDTLTSED
-363 ITTILKKDDAYV
+363 ITTILKKDDTYV

-381 IKTAGKLDEYLKSSD
+381 IVTAGKLDKYVKDTD
-396 LRVDEDIDGNRVL
+396 LRIVEDIDGGGSLYNGNNVL
-409 YKGPNQLISVRAD
+409 FKIPKEGPSISEVKQLR
-422 IPTGS
+422 
-427 EISVIRT
+427 EQT
-434 NIDNLSKRTKNTED
+434 NNL
-448 EIINLKSQGVG
+448 VG
-459 TGGTATLPED
+459 
-469 VVRSDDFSTERD
+469 R
-481 ADGSTLLKV
+481 
-490 KDQVVVGIPKSINT
+490 VGILENRPAGSG
-504 AEWDNFKYYVT
+504 E
-515 TNTTAINSM
+515 
-524 TSDINQLKQSTGT
+524 GT
-537 PGPQGE
+537 PGPKGDKGE
-543 QGIQGPP
+543 DGQPGPQGIQGPP
-550 GPPGPKGD
+550 GPKGD
-558 RGETG
+558 KGETG

-572 QPGPVGPAG
+572 QPGPVGPQ
-581 PAGPPG
+581 GPPG
-587 EAATIDTTNFAT
+587 ESATIDTTNFTT
-599 KPELNQVKGDLTG
+599 KPELNQVKSDLTG
-612 LQSQVSDVD
+612 LQSKVSDVD

-678 DDKLRNGGDP
+678 DEKLRNGGDP

-757 IKTQLYAENAD
+757 IKTQMYAENAD
-768 RGQARNCWRVLY
+768 RNQARNCWRVLY
-780 GDTGNVKLPMTGSP
+780 GDTGAVKMPMTGSP
-794 LNGAVLTFRRIN
+794 LNGAVLTFRRVN

-878 GITDSR
+878 GVTDSR

>member
-50 QAKFDPTT
+50 QAKFEPTT

-85 LSEPITVK
+85 LYEPITVK

-100 DEDGADRGYTGADK
+100 DEDGADRGYTGTDK
-114 YLFVRDFHTNGEI
+114 YLFVRDFHTNGDI

-181 AKIQNDVLTAVNAK
+181 NKIQNDVLTAVTAK

-296 IVQRAIA
+296 IVQRAVA

-340 QKLSASISDAILK
+340 QKLSASISEAILK
-353 TLKDTLTSQD
+353 TLKDTLTSED

-381 IKTAGKLDEYLKSSD
+381 IVTAGKMTPYVKNQSLYATFTDNAS
-396 LRVDEDIDGNRVL
+396 VL
-409 YKGPNQLISVRAD
+409 YNGNVELIRVPGN
-422 IPTGS
+422 IPTNS
-427 EISVIRT
+427 EVTTLRESLIQQADVLAKQAESIKT
-434 NIDNLSKRTKNTED
+434 
-448 EIINLKSQGVG
+448 LKESG
-459 TGGTATLPED
+459 TGGPGTPGPKGETGERGPKGED
-469 VVRSDDFSTERD
+469 
-481 ADGSTLLKV
+481 G
-490 KDQVVVGIPKSINT
+490 Q
-504 AEWDNFKYYVT
+504 
-515 TNTTAINSM
+515 
-524 TSDINQLKQSTGT
+524 

-550 GPPGPKGD
+550 GPPGPK
-558 RGETG
+558 GETG

-626 LENKPAPTV
+626 LENKTAPTV

-757 IKTQLYAENAD
+757 IKTQMYAENAD
-768 RGQARNCWRVLY
+768 RNQARNCWRVLF

>member
-12 DDGTD
+12 DDGSD

-42 SHDTSEEI
+42 SHDTSTEL
-50 QAKFDPTT
+50 QAKWEPTT

-63 EIPNNLINYT
+63 DIPNDLIGYS
-73 GYAKIVV
+73 GYAKIVI

-85 LSEPITVK
+85 LSDSITMK
-93 FDVYSPK
+93 FDVFSPK

-114 YLFVRDFHTNGEI
+114 YLFVREFNTNESPI

-143 VIDKVIAN
+143 VIDKVIAKS
-151 TGLTGKDG
+151 GLSDKDG
-159 VEIDTVALKNDILN
+159 VEIDTVALKNDIFN

-181 AKIQNDVLTAVNAK
+181 AKIQSDVLTAVTAK
-195 VDAIKEEQS
+195 IDKIQEEQS
-204 KSVQNQDAK
+204 KSMQNQDSK

-231 NILSEFTTKTEQ
+231 NILSEFNTKTEQ
-243 IKAEIINAVDIPQLK
+243 IKAEIVNAVDIPQLK
-258 LDLTGLVET
+258 LDLTALVNS
-267 KFTAERQTIV
+267 KFTEEKQSIV
-277 DSVTSAINTKLQSE
+277 DSVTSTINEKLQSE

-313 VKTELNAKIEENT
+313 VKTELTAKIEENT

-340 QKLSASISDAILK
+340 QKLSASISEAILK

-363 ITTILKKDDAYV
+363 ITIILKKDDSYV
-375 TTIWND
+375 TTIWED
-381 IKTAGKLDEYLKSSD
+381 IKTAGKLDDFVKDSD
-396 LRVDEDIDGNRVL
+396 LRMIDDIDGGGILYNGANVL
-409 YKGPNQLISVRAD
+409 LKLPAPGPSVSEVNQLRSSLEALNGRVG
-422 IPTGS
+422 TN
-427 EISVIRT
+427 EIEIR
-434 NIDNLSKRTKNTED
+434 
-448 EIINLKSQGVG
+448 EIKKQGVG
-459 TGGTATLPED
+459 GSGTPGPKGED
-469 VVRSDDFSTERD
+469 
-481 ADGSTLLKV
+481 G
-490 KDQVVVGIPKSINT
+490 Q
-504 AEWDNFKYYVT
+504 
-515 TNTTAINSM
+515 
-524 TSDINQLKQSTGT
+524 

-558 RGETG
+558 KGETG

-572 QPGPVGPAG
+572 QPGPVGPVG

-587 EAATIDTTNFAT
+587 ESPTIDTTNFAN
-599 KPELNQVKGDLTG
+599 KPELNKVKSDITG

-649 IFPTYENLVTQMTTN
+649 IFPTYENLLTQMTTN
-664 IKNQHLALGIDAVV
+664 IKTQHLALGIDAVV

-701 VNGGSGSGTTIVA
+701 VNGGSGGGTTIVA
-714 GNDVDTVFGDNYP
+714 GNDVDTVFGDGYP
-727 YDGDNITTLKNIP
+727 YDGTNINTLKSIP

-757 IKTQLYAENAD
+757 IKTQMYAENAD
-768 RGQARNCWRVLY
+768 RNQARNCWRVLY
-780 GDTGNVKLPMTGSP
+780 GDTGNVILPMTGSP

-866 DKGVPYGTFYVG
+866 DKGIPYGTFYVG
-878 GITDSR
+878 GVTDSR

>member
-12 DDGTD
+12 DDGSD

-42 SHDTSEEI
+42 SHDTSTEL
-50 QAKFDPTT
+50 QAKWEPTT

-63 EIPNNLINYT
+63 DIPNDLIGYS
-73 GYAKIVV
+73 GYAKIVI

-85 LSEPITVK
+85 LSDSITMK
-93 FDVYSPK
+93 FDVFSPK

-114 YLFVRDFHTNGEI
+114 YLFVREFNTNESPI

-143 VIDKVIAN
+143 VIDKVIAKS
-151 TGLTGKDG
+151 GLSDKDG
-159 VEIDTVALKNDILN
+159 VEIDTVALKNDIFN

-181 AKIQNDVLTAVNAK
+181 NKIQNDVLTAVTAK

-204 KSVQNQDAK
+204 KSLQNQDAK

-340 QKLSASISDAILK
+340 QKLSASISEAILK
-353 TLKDTLTSQD
+353 TLKDQLTSQD
-363 ITTILKKDDAYV
+363 ITTILKKDDSYV
-375 TTIWND
+375 TTIWED
-381 IKTAGKLDEYLKSSD
+381 IKTAGKLDDFVKDSD
-396 LRVDEDIDGNRVL
+396 LRMVDDIDGGGTL
-409 YKGPNQLISVRAD
+409 YNGANALLKLPAPGPTISEVNQLRSSLETLNYKVNINNL
-422 IPTGS
+422 
-427 EISVIRT
+427 EI
-434 NIDNLSKRTKNTED
+434 K
-448 EIINLKSQGVG
+448 EIKKQGVG
-459 TGGTATLPED
+459 
-469 VVRSDDFSTERD
+469 
-481 ADGSTLLKV
+481 GS
-490 KDQVVVGIPKSINT
+490 
-504 AEWDNFKYYVT
+504 
-515 TNTTAINSM
+515 
-524 TSDINQLKQSTGT
+524 GT

-558 RGETG
+558 KGEPG

-587 EAATIDTTNFAT
+587 ESPTIDTTNFAT

-727 YDGDNITTLKNIP
+727 YDGNNITTLKDIP

-757 IKTQLYAENAD
+757 IKTQMYAENAD
-768 RGQARNCWRVLY
+768 RNQARNCWRVLY
-780 GDTGNVKLPMTGSP
+780 GDTGAVKMPMTGSP
-794 LNGAVLTFRRIN
+794 LNGAVLTFRRVN

-878 GITDSR
+878 GVTDSR

>member
-12 DDGTD
+12 DDGSD

-42 SHDTSEEI
+42 SHDTSTEL
-50 QAKFDPTT
+50 QAKWEPTT

-63 EIPNNLINYT
+63 DIPNDLIGYS
-73 GYAKIVV
+73 GYAKIVI

-85 LSEPITVK
+85 LSDSITMK
-93 FDVYSPK
+93 FDVFSPK
-100 DEDGADRGYTGADK
+100 DKDGADRGYTGADK
-114 YLFVRDFHTNGEI
+114 YLFVREFNTNESPI

-143 VIDKVIAN
+143 VIDKVIAKS
-151 TGLTGKDG
+151 GLSDKDG
-159 VEIDTVALKNDILN
+159 VEIDTVALKNDIFN

-181 AKIQNDVLTAVNAK
+181 AKIQSDVLTAVTAK

-204 KSVQNQDAK
+204 KSMQNQDAK

-231 NILSEFTTKTEQ
+231 NILSEFNTKTEQ
-243 IKAEIINAVDIPQLK
+243 IKAEIVNAVDIPQLK

-277 DSVTSAINTKLQSE
+277 DSVTSTINEKLQSN
-291 EFINP
+291 EFIDP

-313 VKTELNAKIEENT
+313 VKTELNAKIAENT

-340 QKLSASISDAILK
+340 QKLSASISEAILK
-353 TLKDTLTSQD
+353 TLKDQLTSQD
-363 ITTILKKDDAYV
+363 ITTILKKDDSYV

-381 IKTAGKLDEYLKSSD
+381 IKTAGKLDEFLKDSD
-396 LRVDEDIDGNRVL
+396 LRVDEDIDGNKVL
-409 YKGPNQLISVRAD
+409 YKGHKHLISVRTD
-422 IPTGS
+422 TPTASEVGVIRTDVAGLKSRTTNVES
-427 EISVIRT
+427 EIST
-434 NIDNLSKRTKNTED
+434 
-448 EIINLKSQGVG
+448 LKEQGVG
-459 TGGTATLPED
+459 
-469 VVRSDDFSTERD
+469 
-481 ADGSTLLKV
+481 GS
-490 KDQVVVGIPKSINT
+490 
-504 AEWDNFKYYVT
+504 
-515 TNTTAINSM
+515 
-524 TSDINQLKQSTGT
+524 GT

-558 RGETG
+558 KGEPG

-587 EAATIDTTNFAT
+587 ESPTIDTTNFAT
-599 KPELNQVKGDLTG
+599 KPELNQVKSDVTG
-612 LQSQVSDVD
+612 IQSQVSDVD

-626 LENKPAPTV
+626 LENKPAPTL
-635 EIPSEYKKLNDLYA
+635 EIPSEYKKLNDLYS
-649 IFPTYENLVTQMTTN
+649 IFPTYENLLTQMTTY
-664 IKNQHLALGIDAVV
+664 IKTQHLALGIDAVV

-701 VNGGSGSGTTIVA
+701 VNGGSGGGTTIVA
-714 GNDVDTVFGDNYP
+714 GKDVDTVFGNNYP
-727 YDGDNITTLKNIP
+727 YDGDNIATLKNIP

-757 IKTQLYAENAD
+757 IKTQMYAENAD
-768 RGQARNCWRVLY
+768 RNQARNCWRVLY
-780 GDTGNVKLPMTGSP
+780 GDTGNVILPMTGSP

-806 STVELTWGGLSW
+806 ATVELTWGGLAW

-847 GGLKE
+847 GGIKE

-878 GITDSR
+878 GVTDSR

>member
-12 DDGTD
+12 DDGSD

-42 SHDTSEEI
+42 SHDTSTEL
-50 QAKFDPTT
+50 QAKWEPTT

-63 EIPNNLINYT
+63 DIPNDLIGYS
-73 GYAKIVV
+73 GYAKIVI

-85 LSEPITVK
+85 LSDSITMK
-93 FDVYSPK
+93 FDVFSPK

-114 YLFVRDFHTNGEI
+114 YLFVREFNTNESPI

-143 VIDKVIAN
+143 VIDKVIAKS
-151 TGLTGKDG
+151 GLSDKDG
-159 VEIDTVALKNDILN
+159 VEIDTVALKNDIFN

-181 AKIQNDVLTAVNAK
+181 AKIQSDVLTAVTAK
-195 VDAIKEEQS
+195 IDKIQEEQS
-204 KSVQNQDAK
+204 KSMQNQDSK

-231 NILSEFTTKTEQ
+231 NILSEFNTKTEQ
-243 IKAEIINAVDIPQLK
+243 IKAEIVNAVDIPQLK

-313 VKTELNAKIEENT
+313 VKSELTTKIETNESN
-326 TGISGINTKLEGIE
+326 IAGINTKLEGIE
-340 QKLSASISDAILK
+340 QKLSASISEAILK

-363 ITTILKKDDAYV
+363 ITTILKKDDSYV
-375 TTIWND
+375 TTIWED
-381 IKTAGKLDEYLKSSD
+381 IKTAGKLDGFLKDSD
-396 LRVDEDIDGNRVL
+396 LRVDEDIEGNRVL
-409 YKGPNQLISVRAD
+409 YKGANRLISVRTD
-422 IPTGS
+422 TPTAS
-427 EISVIRT
+427 EIGVIRNDIT
-434 NIDNLSKRTKNTED
+434 DIKLRAKDVESEVTK
-448 EIINLKSQGVG
+448 LKSEGVG
-459 TGGTATLPED
+459 GSGTPGPKGED
-469 VVRSDDFSTERD
+469 
-481 ADGSTLLKV
+481 G
-490 KDQVVVGIPKSINT
+490 Q
-504 AEWDNFKYYVT
+504 
-515 TNTTAINSM
+515 
-524 TSDINQLKQSTGT
+524 

-550 GPPGPKGD
+550 GPKGD
-558 RGETG
+558 KGEPG

-572 QPGPVGPAG
+572 QPGPVGPQG

-587 EAATIDTTNFAT
+587 ESPTIDTTNFAT
-599 KPELNQVKGDLTG
+599 KPELNQVKSDVIGI
-612 LQSQVSDVD
+612 QSQVSDVD

-664 IKNQHLALGIDAVV
+664 IKNQHLALGIDTVV

-714 GNDVDTVFGDNYP
+714 GNDVDTVFGNNYP

-745 VDRLRKNGALKW
+745 VDRLRKNGASKW
-757 IKTQLYAENAD
+757 IKTQMYAENATRD
-768 RGQARNCWRVLY
+768 QARSCWGVLY

-840 FVTIIPQ
+840 FVTIIPR

-866 DKGVPYGTFYVG
+866 DNGVPYGTFYVG
-878 GITDSR
+878 GVTDSR

>member
-50 QAKFDPTT
+50 QAKFEPIT

-114 YLFVRDFHTNGEI
+114 YLFVRDFHTNGDI

-143 VIDKVIAN
+143 VIDKVIAKS
-151 TGLTGKDG
+151 GLSDKDG
-159 VEIDTVALKNDILN
+159 VEIDTVALKNDIFN

-181 AKIQNDVLTAVNAK
+181 AKIQNDVLTAVTAK

-313 VKTELNAKIEENT
+313 VKTELSAKIEENT

-340 QKLSASISDAILK
+340 QKLSASISEAILK
-353 TLKDTLTSQD
+353 TLKDTLTSED
-363 ITTILKKDDAYV
+363 ITTILKKDDTYV

-381 IKTAGKLDEYLKSSD
+381 IKTAGKLDGFLKYSD

-409 YKGPNQLISVRAD
+409 YKGHDSLISVRSD
-422 IPTGS
+422 TPTAS
-427 EISVIRT
+427 EVRVIRT
-434 NIDNLSKRTKNTED
+434 NIDNLSKRTQNTEN
-448 EIINLKSQGVG
+448 EIIKLKSQGIGGSG
-459 TGGTATLPED
+459 T
-469 VVRSDDFSTERD
+469 
-481 ADGSTLLKV
+481 
-490 KDQVVVGIPKSINT
+490 
-504 AEWDNFKYYVT
+504 
-515 TNTTAINSM
+515 
-524 TSDINQLKQSTGT
+524 
-537 PGPQGE
+537 
-543 QGIQGPP
+543 P

-558 RGETG
+558 KGETG

-599 KPELNQVKGDLTG
+599 KPELNQVKGYLTG

-678 DDKLRNGGDP
+678 DEKLRNGGDP
-688 FVTTSRMTEAIKA
+688 FVTRSSMTEAIKA

-714 GNDVDTVFGDNYP
+714 GNDVDTVFGNDYP
-727 YDGDNITTLKNIP
+727 YDGDNITTLKDIP

-757 IKTQLYAENAD
+757 IKTQMYAENAD
-768 RGQARNCWRVLY
+768 RNQARNCWRVLY

-794 LNGAVLTFRRIN
+794 LNGAILTFRRIN

-818 GWFGIKRRGAAG
+818 GWFGIKRRGSAG

>member
-17 RSLSIKFAEPS
+17 RSLSIKFAEPG

-50 QAKFDPTT
+50 QAKFEPTT

-143 VIDKVIAN
+143 VIDKVIAKS
-151 TGLTGKDG
+151 GLTGTDG
-159 VEIDTVALKNDILN
+159 IEIDTVALKNDIFN
-173 RVIKSIDT
+173 RVTKSIDINKIKADVQAALTQTLNT
-181 AKIQNDVLTAVNAK
+181 AL
-195 VDAIKEEQS
+195 EEQS
-204 KSVQNQDAK
+204 KSLQNQDTK

-231 NILSEFTTKTEQ
+231 QILSDFNTKTEQ
-243 IKAEIINAVDIPQLK
+243 IKAEIVNAVDIPQLK
-258 LDLTGLVET
+258 LDLTGLVES

-296 IVQRAIA
+296 IVQRAVA

-313 VKTELNAKIEENT
+313 VKTELTAKIAENT

-340 QKLSASISDAILK
+340 QKLSASISEAILK

-375 TTIWND
+375 TTIWDD
-381 IKTAGKLDEYLKSSD
+381 IVTAGKLDHYLKDSD
-396 LRVDEDIDGNRVL
+396 LRVYDDINGNRAL
-409 YKGPNQLISVRAD
+409 YKGNNQLISVNVNTPTASEVGAIRKD
-422 IPTGS
+422 IANLTTRTS
-427 EISVIRT
+427 DIEVKISKI
-434 NIDNLSKRTKNTED
+434 EQ
-448 EIINLKSQGVG
+448 QGVG
-459 TGGTATLPED
+459 GE
-469 VVRSDDFSTERD
+469 
-481 ADGSTLLKV
+481 
-490 KDQVVVGIPKSINT
+490 
-504 AEWDNFKYYVT
+504 
-515 TNTTAINSM
+515 
-524 TSDINQLKQSTGT
+524 GT
-537 PGPQGE
+537 PGPKGE
-543 QGIQGPP
+543 DGQPGPQGIQGPP

-558 RGETG
+558 KGETG

-572 QPGPVGPAG
+572 QPGPVGPQ
-581 PAGPPG
+581 GPPG
-587 EAATIDTTNFAT
+587 ESATIDTTNFVT

-688 FVTTSRMTEAIKA
+688 FVTRSSMTEAIKA
-701 VNGGSGSGTTIVA
+701 VNGGSGSGTAIVA
-714 GNDVDTVFGDNYP
+714 GNNVDTVFGDNYP
-727 YDGDNITTLKNIP
+727 YDVDNITTLKNIP

-757 IKTQLYAENAD
+757 IKTQMYAENAD
-768 RGQARNCWRVLY
+768 RNQARNCWRVLY
-780 GDTGNVKLPMTGSP
+780 GDTGAVKMPMTGSP
-794 LNGAVLTFRRIN
+794 LNGAVLTFRRVN

-878 GITDSR
+878 GVTDSR

>member
-28 AGDTE
+28 TGDTE

-42 SHDTSEEI
+42 SHDTSTEI
-50 QAKFDPTT
+50 QAKWEPTT

-63 EIPNNLINYT
+63 DIPNDLITYS

-85 LSEPITVK
+85 LSDSITIK

-114 YLFVRDFHTNGEI
+114 YLFVRDFHTNGDI

-181 AKIQNDVLTAVNAK
+181 AKIQNDVLTAVTAK

-204 KSVQNQDAK
+204 KSLQNQDTK

-243 IKAEIINAVDIPQLK
+243 IKAEIINAVDIAQLK
-258 LDLTGLVET
+258 LDLTSLVET

-296 IVQRAIA
+296 IVQRAVA

-340 QKLSASISDAILK
+340 QKLTTAISEAILK
-353 TLKDTLTSQD
+353 SIKDSLTSQD

-375 TTIWND
+375 PTIWDD
-381 IKTAGKLDEYLKSSD
+381 IVTAGKLDHYLKDSD
-396 LRVDEDIDGNRVL
+396 LRVDEDIDGNQVL
-409 YKGPNQLISVRAD
+409 YKGHNRLISVKVNTPTASEVVAIRND
-422 IPTGS
+422 IGNLTS
-427 EISVIRT
+427 RTSNIEVKISKI
-434 NIDNLSKRTKNTED
+434 EQ
-448 EIINLKSQGVG
+448 QGVG
-459 TGGTATLPED
+459 GE
-469 VVRSDDFSTERD
+469 
-481 ADGSTLLKV
+481 
-490 KDQVVVGIPKSINT
+490 
-504 AEWDNFKYYVT
+504 
-515 TNTTAINSM
+515 
-524 TSDINQLKQSTGT
+524 GT
-537 PGPQGE
+537 PGPKGDKGE
-543 QGIQGPP
+543 DGQPGPQGIQGPP
-550 GPPGPKGD
+550 GPKGD
-558 RGETG
+558 KGEDG

-572 QPGPVGPAG
+572 QPGPVGPQ
-581 PAGPPG
+581 GPPG
-587 EAATIDTTNFAT
+587 ESATIDTTNFAT
-599 KPELNQVKGDLTG
+599 KPELNQVKSDLTG
-612 LQSQVSDVD
+612 LQSQVSDVN

-635 EIPSEYKKLNDLYA
+635 EISSEYKKLNDLYA

-678 DDKLRNGGDP
+678 DEKLRNGGDP

-714 GNDVDTVFGDNYP
+714 GNDVDTVFGNNYP

-757 IKTQLYAENAD
+757 IKTQMYAENAD
-768 RGQARNCWRVLY
+768 RNQARNCWRVLY
-780 GDTGNVKLPMTGSP
+780 GDTGAVKMPMTGSP
-794 LNGAVLTFRRIN
+794 INGAVLTFRRVN

-818 GWFGIKRRGAAG
+818 GWFGIKRRGSAG
-830 YADHPSDRNK
+830 YTDHPSDRNK

-847 GGLKE
+847 GGLKD
-852 GFIPTGSKLGNMTN
+852 GFVPTGSKLGNMTN

-878 GITDSR
+878 GVTDSR
-884 QVRLQFLNDVPTDR
+884 QVRLQFLNDVPIDR
-898 DIGDIRFTTMTYTTD
+898 DIGDIRFTTMTYITD

>member
-50 QAKFDPTT
+50 QAKFEPTT

-114 YLFVRDFHTNGEI
+114 YLFVRDFHTNGDI

-143 VIDKVIAN
+143 VIDKVIAKS
-151 TGLTGKDG
+151 GLSDKDG
-159 VEIDTVALKNDILN
+159 VEIDTVALKNDIFN

-181 AKIQNDVLTAVNAK
+181 NKIQNDVLTAVTAK

-231 NILSEFTTKTEQ
+231 NILSEFTTKREQ

-313 VKTELNAKIEENT
+313 VKTELNTKIAENA

-340 QKLSASISDAILK
+340 QKLSASISEAILK

-363 ITTILKKDDAYV
+363 ITTILKKDDSYV

-381 IKTAGKLDEYLKSSD
+381 IKTAGKLDNYLKNSD
-396 LRVDEDIDGNRVL
+396 LRVDEDIDGNKVL
-409 YKGPNQLISVRAD
+409 QVAGANLVKLPKEGPSISEVNQIRESVHTITR
-422 IPTGS
+422 
-427 EISVIRT
+427 R
-434 NIDNLSKRTKNTED
+434 
-448 EIINLKSQGVG
+448 VG
-459 TGGTATLPED
+459 TLENRPAGSGQGAPGPKGED
-469 VVRSDDFSTERD
+469 
-481 ADGSTLLKV
+481 G
-490 KDQVVVGIPKSINT
+490 Q
-504 AEWDNFKYYVT
+504 
-515 TNTTAINSM
+515 
-524 TSDINQLKQSTGT
+524 

-558 RGETG
+558 KGETG

-688 FVTTSRMTEAIKA
+688 FVTRSSMTEAIKA
-701 VNGGSGSGTTIVA
+701 VNGGSGGGTTIVA
-714 GNDVDTVFGDNYP
+714 GNDVDTVFGDGYP
-727 YDGDNITTLKNIP
+727 YDGDNINTLKNIA

-757 IKTQLYAENAD
+757 IKTQMYAENVD
-768 RGQARNCWRVLY
+768 RNQAKTCWCVLY

-840 FVTIIPQ
+840 FVAIIPQ

>member
-50 QAKFDPTT
+50 QAKFEPTT

-114 YLFVRDFHTNGEI
+114 YLFVRDFHTNGDI

-181 AKIQNDVLTAVNAK
+181 NKIQNDVLTAVTAK

-204 KSVQNQDAK
+204 KSVQNQDTK

-313 VKTELNAKIEENT
+313 VKTELNTKIEANT

-353 TLKDTLTSQD
+353 TLKDTLTSED
-363 ITTILKKDDAYV
+363 ITTILKKDDTYV

-381 IKTAGKLDEYLKSSD
+381 IKTAGKLNNYLKNSD
-396 LRVDEDIDGNRVL
+396 LRVDEDIDGNKVLQVAGSAIVRLPKEGPSISEVNQIRESVHTITSRVETL
-409 YKGPNQLISVRAD
+409 EQRPAGSGQGTPGPKG
-422 IPTGS
+422 
-427 EISVIRT
+427 
-434 NIDNLSKRTKNTED
+434 ED
-448 EIINLKSQGVG
+448 GQ
-459 TGGTATLPED
+459 
-469 VVRSDDFSTERD
+469 
-481 ADGSTLLKV
+481 
-490 KDQVVVGIPKSINT
+490 
-504 AEWDNFKYYVT
+504 
-515 TNTTAINSM
+515 
-524 TSDINQLKQSTGT
+524 

-558 RGETG
+558 KGETG

-599 KPELNQVKGDLTG
+599 KPELNQVKSDLTG

-688 FVTTSRMTEAIKA
+688 FVTRSSMTEAIKA
-701 VNGGSGSGTTIVA
+701 VNGGSGGSTTIVA
-714 GNDVDTVFGDNYP
+714 GNDVDTVFGDGYP
-727 YDGDNITTLKNIP
+727 YDGDNINTLKNIA

-757 IKTQLYAENAD
+757 IKTQMYAENAD
-768 RGQARNCWRVLY
+768 RNQARNCWRVLY

>member
-17 RSLSIKFAEPS
+17 RSLSIKFAEPG

-50 QAKFDPTT
+50 QAKFEPTT

-114 YLFVRDFHTNGEI
+114 YLFVRDFHTNGDI

-159 VEIDTVALKNDILN
+159 VEIDTVALKNDIFN

-181 AKIQNDVLTAVNAK
+181 AKIQNDVLTAVTAK
-195 VDAIKEEQS
+195 IDKIQEEQS
-204 KSVQNQDAK
+204 KSMQNQDSK

-231 NILSEFTTKTEQ
+231 NILSEFNTKTEQ
-243 IKAEIINAVDIPQLK
+243 IKAEIVNAVDIPKLK

-313 VKTELNAKIEENT
+313 VKSELTTKIETNESN
-326 TGISGINTKLEGIE
+326 IAGINTKLEGIE
-340 QKLSASISDAILK
+340 QKLSASISEAILK
-353 TLKDTLTSQD
+353 TLKDQLTSQD
-363 ITTILKKDDAYV
+363 ITTILKKDDSYV
-375 TTIWND
+375 TTIWED
-381 IKTAGKLDEYLKSSD
+381 IKTAGKLDVFVRNAD
-396 LRVDEDIDGNRVL
+396 LRMIDDIDGGGTLYNGANVL
-409 YKGPNQLISVRAD
+409 LKLPAPGPSVSEVNQLRSTLGLLEGKVGTAKL
-422 IPTGS
+422 
-427 EISVIRT
+427 EI
-434 NIDNLSKRTKNTED
+434 E
-448 EIINLKSQGVG
+448 ELKKQGVG
-459 TGGTATLPED
+459 GSGTPGPKGED
-469 VVRSDDFSTERD
+469 
-481 ADGSTLLKV
+481 G
-490 KDQVVVGIPKSINT
+490 Q
-504 AEWDNFKYYVT
+504 
-515 TNTTAINSM
+515 
-524 TSDINQLKQSTGT
+524 

-558 RGETG
+558 KGEPG

-587 EAATIDTTNFAT
+587 ESATIDTTNFAT

-701 VNGGSGSGTTIVA
+701 VNSGSGSGTTIVA

-727 YDGDNITTLKNIP
+727 YDGDNITTLKDIP

-757 IKTQLYAENAD
+757 IKTQMYAENAD
-768 RGQARNCWRVLY
+768 RNQARNCWRVLY
-780 GDTGNVKLPMTGSP
+780 GDTGAVKMPMTGSP
-794 LNGAVLTFRRIN
+794 LNGAVLTFRRVN

-878 GITDSR
+878 GVTDSR

>member
-28 AGDTE
+28 LGDTE
-33 VISGVLFRT
+33 VVSGVLFRT

-50 QAKFDPTT
+50 QAKWEPTT

-63 EIPNNLINYT
+63 EIPNNLINYS

-85 LSEPITVK
+85 LSDSITIK

-114 YLFVRDFHTNGEI
+114 YLFVRDFHTNGDI

-159 VEIDTVALKNDILN
+159 VEIDTVALKNDIFN

-181 AKIQNDVLTAVNAK
+181 NKIQTDVLTAVTAK
-195 VDAIKEEQS
+195 VDAIKDEQS
-204 KSVQNQDAK
+204 KSMQNQDSK

-277 DSVTSAINTKLQSE
+277 DSVTSAINTKLQSD

-313 VKTELNAKIEENT
+313 VKSELTTKIETNES
-326 TGISGINTKLEGIE
+326 GIAGINTKLEGIE
-340 QKLSASISDAILK
+340 QKLTTAISDAILK
-353 TLKDTLTSQD
+353 SIKDSLTSQD

-375 TTIWND
+375 TTIWDD
-381 IKTAGKLDEYLKSSD
+381 IVTAGKLDDYVKDSD
-396 LRVDEDIDGNRVL
+396 LRIVKDIDGNGSLYNGANVL
-409 YKGPNQLISVRAD
+409 FKIPKEGPSISEVNQLRD
-422 IPTGS
+422 
-427 EISVIRT
+427 RT
-434 NIDNLSKRTKNTED
+434 NLLSARVNSLE
-448 EIINLKSQGVG
+448 QRP
-459 TGGTATLPED
+459 A
-469 VVRSDDFSTERD
+469 
-481 ADGSTLLKV
+481 GS
-490 KDQVVVGIPKSINT
+490 G
-504 AEWDNFKYYVT
+504 E
-515 TNTTAINSM
+515 
-524 TSDINQLKQSTGT
+524 GT
-537 PGPQGE
+537 PGPKGE
-543 QGIQGPP
+543 DGQPGPQGIQGPP

-558 RGETG
+558 KGETG

-572 QPGPVGPAG
+572 QPGPVGPQ
-581 PAGPPG
+581 GPPG

-599 KPELNQVKGDLTG
+599 KPELNQVKSDLTG
-612 LQSQVSDVD
+612 LQSQVSGVD

-757 IKTQLYAENAD
+757 IKTQMYAENAD
-768 RGQARNCWRVLY
+768 RNQARNCWRVLY
-780 GDTGNVKLPMTGSP
+780 GDTGAVKMPMTGSP
-794 LNGAVLTFRRIN
+794 LNGAVLTFRRVN

-878 GITDSR
+878 GVTDSK

>member
-17 RSLSIKFAEPS
+17 RSLSIKFAEPG

-50 QAKFDPTT
+50 QAKFEPTT

-114 YLFVRDFHTNGEI
+114 YLFVRDFHTNGDI

-181 AKIQNDVLTAVNAK
+181 NKIQNDVLMAVTAK
-195 VDAIKEEQS
+195 VDAVKEEQS

-296 IVQRAIA
+296 IVQRAIS

-340 QKLSASISDAILK
+340 QKLSASISEAILK
-353 TLKDTLTSQD
+353 TLKDTLTSED

-381 IKTAGKLDEYLKSSD
+381 IKTAGKLDDFLKNSD
-396 LRVDEDIDGNRVL
+396 LLVDVDIDGNKVL
-409 YKGPNQLISVRAD
+409 YKGHNKLISVRTDTPTAFEVGVIRND
-422 IPTGS
+422 ITGLTARTVNVEA
-427 EISVIRT
+427 EIS
-434 NIDNLSKRTKNTED
+434 
-448 EIINLKSQGVG
+448 NLKAN
-459 TGGTATLPED
+459 GG
-469 VVRSDDFSTERD
+469 
-481 ADGSTLLKV
+481 GS
-490 KDQVVVGIPKSINT
+490 
-504 AEWDNFKYYVT
+504 
-515 TNTTAINSM
+515 
-524 TSDINQLKQSTGT
+524 GT

-558 RGETG
+558 KGEPG

-599 KPELNQVKGDLTG
+599 KPELNQVKSDVTG
-612 LQSQVSDVD
+612 LQYQVSDVD

-664 IKNQHLALGIDAVV
+664 IKNQHLDLGIDAVV

-701 VNGGSGSGTTIVA
+701 VNGGSGSGTKIVA
-714 GNDVDTVFGDNYP
+714 GNDVDNVFGDNYP

-757 IKTQLYAENAD
+757 IKTQMYADNAD
-768 RGQARNCWRVLY
+768 RNQARNCWRVLY
-780 GDTGNVKLPMTGSP
+780 GDTGAVKMPMTGSP
-794 LNGAVLTFRRIN
+794 LNGAVLTFRRVN

-818 GWFGIKRRGAAG
+818 GWFGIKRKGAAG
-830 YADHPSDRNK
+830 YVDHPSDRNK

-847 GGLKE
+847 GGLKD
-852 GFIPTGSKLGNMTN
+852 GFVPTGSKLGNMTN

>member
-12 DDGTD
+12 DDGSD

-42 SHDTSEEI
+42 SHDTSTEL
-50 QAKFDPTT
+50 QAKWEPTT

-63 EIPNNLINYT
+63 DIPNDLIGYS
-73 GYAKIVV
+73 GYAKIVI

-85 LSEPITVK
+85 LSDSITMK
-93 FDVYSPK
+93 FDVFSPK

-114 YLFVRDFHTNGEI
+114 YLFVREFNTNESPI

-143 VIDKVIAN
+143 VIDKVIAKS
-151 TGLTGKDG
+151 GLSDKDG
-159 VEIDTVALKNDILN
+159 VEIDTVALKNDIFN

-181 AKIQNDVLTAVNAK
+181 AKIQSDVLTAVTAK
-195 VDAIKEEQS
+195 IDKIQEEQS
-204 KSVQNQDAK
+204 KSVQNQDSK

-231 NILSEFTTKTEQ
+231 NILSEFNTKTEQ
-243 IKAEIINAVDIPQLK
+243 IKAEIVNAVDIPQLK
-258 LDLTGLVET
+258 LDLTALVNS
-267 KFTAERQTIV
+267 KFTEEKQAIV
-277 DSVTSAINTKLQSE
+277 DSVTSTINEKLQSN
-291 EFINP
+291 EFIDP

-313 VKTELNAKIEENT
+313 VKSELTTKIETNESN
-326 TGISGINTKLEGIE
+326 IAGINTKLEGIE
-340 QKLSASISDAILK
+340 QKLSASISEAILK
-353 TLKDTLTSQD
+353 TLKDNLTSQD
-363 ITTILKKDDAYV
+363 ITTILKKDDSYV
-375 TTIWND
+375 TTIWED
-381 IKTAGKLDEYLKSSD
+381 IKTAGKLDGFLKDSD

-409 YKGPNQLISVRAD
+409 YKGPNQLISVRTD
-422 IPTGS
+422 TPTAS
-427 EISVIRT
+427 EIRVIRNDVT
-434 NIDNLSKRTKNTED
+434 GLKSRTSSVESA
-448 EIINLKSQGVG
+448 ISNLKANS
-459 TGGTATLPED
+459 GG
-469 VVRSDDFSTERD
+469 
-481 ADGSTLLKV
+481 GS
-490 KDQVVVGIPKSINT
+490 
-504 AEWDNFKYYVT
+504 
-515 TNTTAINSM
+515 
-524 TSDINQLKQSTGT
+524 GT

-558 RGETG
+558 KGEPG

-587 EAATIDTTNFAT
+587 ESPTIDTTNFAT
-599 KPELNQVKGDLTG
+599 KPELNQVKSDITG

-649 IFPTYENLVTQMTTN
+649 IFPTYENLLTQMTTN

-701 VNGGSGSGTTIVA
+701 VNGGSGGGTTIVA
-714 GNDVDTVFGDNYP
+714 GNDVDTVFGNGYP
-727 YDGDNITTLKNIP
+727 YDGDNIATLRNIP

-757 IKTQLYAENAD
+757 IKTQMYAENAD
-768 RGQARNCWRVLY
+768 RNQARSCWGVLY

-852 GFIPTGSKLGNMTN
+852 GFIPTGSKLGSMTN

-878 GITDSR
+878 GVADSR

>member
-50 QAKFDPTT
+50 QAKFEPTT

-181 AKIQNDVLTAVNAK
+181 NKIQNDVLTAVTAK
-195 VDAIKEEQS
+195 VYAIKEEQS
-204 KSVQNQDAK
+204 KSLQNQDTK

-296 IVQRAIA
+296 IVQRAIS

-308 GYADT
+308 GYADA

-340 QKLSASISDAILK
+340 QKLSASISEAILK

-381 IKTAGKLDEYLKSSD
+381 INTAGKLDDFLKNSD

-409 YKGPNQLISVRAD
+409 YKGLNRLISVRAD
-422 IPTGS
+422 TPTAS
-427 EISVIRT
+427 EVRVIRT
-434 NIDNLSKRTKNTED
+434 NIDNIFKRTKKTED
-448 EIINLKSQGVG
+448 EILALKSQG
-459 TGGTATLPED
+459 TGGTSTIPED
-469 VVRSDDFSTERD
+469 VVRSDDFSTERVT
-481 ADGSTLLKV
+481 DGTTLLKV

-504 AEWDNFKYYVT
+504 AEWDNFKFYVT

-558 RGETG
+558 KGETG

-572 QPGPVGPAG
+572 QQGPVGPAG

-587 EAATIDTTNFAT
+587 EAANIDTSTFAT
-599 KPELNQVKGDLTG
+599 KSELGVIQTG
-612 LQSQVSDVD
+612 LSAAQLQVTDID
-621 GRVTT
+621 TRVQTI
-626 LENKPAPTV
+626 ENRSAPTV

-701 VNGGSGSGTTIVA
+701 VNGGSGGGTTIVA

-757 IKTQLYAENAD
+757 IKTQMYAENAD
-768 RGQARNCWRVLY
+768 RNQARNCWRVLY

-847 GGLKE
+847 GDLKE

>member
-17 RSLSIKFAEPS
+17 RSLSIKFAEPG

-50 QAKFDPTT
+50 QAKFEPTT

-114 YLFVRDFHTNGEI
+114 YLFVRDFHTNGDI

-181 AKIQNDVLTAVNAK
+181 AKIQSDVLTAVTAK

-277 DSVTSAINTKLQSE
+277 DSVTSAINTKLQSD

-363 ITTILKKDDAYV
+363 ITTILKKDDTYV

-381 IKTAGKLDEYLKSSD
+381 IKTAGKLDGFLKDSD
-396 LRVDEDIDGNRVL
+396 LRVDDDIYGNRVL
-409 YKGPNQLISVRAD
+409 YKGPNRLISIKTD
-422 IPTGS
+422 TPTAS
-427 EISVIRT
+427 EVNVIRNDVGDLKTRT
-434 NIDNLSKRTKNTED
+434 NEIETDISK
-448 EIINLKSQGVG
+448 LKEQGVG
-459 TGGTATLPED
+459 TGGSGTPGPKGED
-469 VVRSDDFSTERD
+469 
-481 ADGSTLLKV
+481 G
-490 KDQVVVGIPKSINT
+490 Q
-504 AEWDNFKYYVT
+504 
-515 TNTTAINSM
+515 
-524 TSDINQLKQSTGT
+524 

-587 EAATIDTTNFAT
+587 EAATIDTTKFAT

-701 VNGGSGSGTTIVA
+701 VNGGSGGGTTIVA
-714 GNDVDTVFGDNYP
+714 GNDVDTVFGDGYP
-727 YDGDNITTLKNIP
+727 YDGDNINTLKNIP

-757 IKTQLYAENAD
+757 IKTQMYAENAD
-768 RGQARNCWRVLY
+768 RNQARNCWRVLY

-847 GGLKE
+847 GGIKE
-852 GFIPTGSKLGNMTN
+852 GFIPTGSKLGNITN

-878 GITDSR
+878 GVTDSR

>member
-28 AGDTE
+28 TGDTE

-50 QAKFDPTT
+50 QAKFEPTT

-114 YLFVRDFHTNGEI
+114 YLFVRDFHTNGDI

-181 AKIQNDVLTAVNAK
+181 AKIQNDVLTAVTAK

-340 QKLSASISDAILK
+340 QKLSASISEAILK
-353 TLKDTLTSQD
+353 TLKDTLTSED

-381 IKTAGKLDEYLKSSD
+381 IETAGKLDEYLKNSD

-409 YKGPNQLISVRAD
+409 YKGPNRLISVSAN
-422 IPTGS
+422 IPTPS
-427 EISVIRT
+427 EINALRQKVISLD
-434 NIDNLSKRTKNTED
+434 DNFS
-448 EIINLKSQGVG
+448 IINNTLREMKANAGSG
-459 TGGTATLPED
+459 GGTPGPKGED
-469 VVRSDDFSTERD
+469 
-481 ADGSTLLKV
+481 G
-490 KDQVVVGIPKSINT
+490 Q
-504 AEWDNFKYYVT
+504 
-515 TNTTAINSM
+515 
-524 TSDINQLKQSTGT
+524 

-587 EAATIDTTNFAT
+587 ESATIDTTNFAT

-701 VNGGSGSGTTIVA
+701 VNGGSGGGTTIVA

-757 IKTQLYAENAD
+757 IKTQMYAENAD
-768 RGQARNCWRVLY
+768 RNQARNCWRVLY

-913 DPWPDQITR
+913 DPWPDQITI

>member
-28 AGDTE
+28 TGDTE

-50 QAKFDPTT
+50 QAKFEPTT

-143 VIDKVIAN
+143 VIDKVIAKS
-151 TGLTGKDG
+151 GLTGKDG

-204 KSVQNQDAK
+204 KSMQNQDAK

-231 NILSEFTTKTEQ
+231 QILSDFNTKTEQ
-243 IKAEIINAVDIPQLK
+243 IKAEIVNAVDIPQLK
-258 LDLTGLVET
+258 LDLTSLVET

-313 VKTELNAKIEENT
+313 VKSELTTKIETNESN
-326 TGISGINTKLEGIE
+326 ISGINTKLEGIE
-340 QKLSASISDAILK
+340 QKLTTAISAAILNSI
-353 TLKDTLTSQD
+353 KDSLTSQD

-375 TTIWND
+375 TTIWDD
-381 IKTAGKLDEYLKSSD
+381 IVTAGKLDDYVKGTE
-396 LRVDEDIDGNRVL
+396 LRVVSDIDGGGTL
-409 YKGPNQLISVRAD
+409 YNGSNELFKIPKEGPSISEVNQLRKSVNRNIGKISVLEDKMNKVSSGTDGAGTPGPKGED
-422 IPTGS
+422 GQPGPPGPKGDKGETG
-427 EISVIRT
+427 E
-434 NIDNLSKRTKNTED
+434 
-448 EIINLKSQGVG
+448 QGVQG
-459 TGGTATLPED
+459 PMGRTGPE
-469 VVRSDDFSTERD
+469 
-481 ADGSTLLKV
+481 G
-490 KDQVVVGIPKSINT
+490 P
-504 AEWDNFKYYVT
+504 
-515 TNTTAINSM
+515 M
-524 TSDINQLKQSTGT
+524 
-537 PGPQGE
+537 GPQGE

-550 GPPGPKGD
+550 GPKGD
-558 RGETG
+558 KGETG

-572 QPGPVGPAG
+572 QTGPVGPAG

-587 EAATIDTTNFAT
+587 EAANIDTSTFAT
-599 KPELNQVKGDLTG
+599 KSELGVVQTG
-612 LQSQVSDVD
+612 LSSSQLQVTDID
-621 GRVTT
+621 TRVQA

-701 VNGGSGSGTTIVA
+701 VNGGSGSGTTIVS

-727 YDGDNITTLKNIP
+727 YDGDNINTLKNIA

-757 IKTQLYAENAD
+757 IKTQMYAENAD
-768 RGQARNCWRVLY
+768 RNQARNCWRVLY
-780 GDTGNVKLPMTGSP
+780 GDTGAVKMPMTGSP
-794 LNGAVLTFRRIN
+794 LNGAVLTFRRVN

-878 GITDSR
+878 GVTDSR

>member
-12 DDGTD
+12 DNGTD
-17 RSLSIKFAEPS
+17 RRVSIKFAEPS
-28 AGDTE
+28 TGGTE

-50 QAKFDPTT
+50 QARWDPTT

-85 LSEPITVK
+85 LYDAITIK

-100 DEDGADRGYTGADK
+100 DEDGADRDYDGIDK
-114 YLFVRDFHTNGEI
+114 RFFVSDFHTNGHI

-143 VIDKVIAN
+143 VIEKVVAKS
-151 TGLTGKDG
+151 GLSDKDG
-159 VEIDTVALKNDILN
+159 VEIDTVALKNDIFN

-181 AKIQNDVLTAVNAK
+181 AKIQSDVLTAVTTK

-218 SKVAGIDV
+218 SKVTGINV

-243 IKAEIINAVDIPQLK
+243 IKAEIVNAVDIPQLK
-258 LDLTGLVET
+258 LDLTSLVNS

-313 VKTELNAKIEENT
+313 VKSELTTKIETNESN
-326 TGISGINTKLEGIE
+326 IAGINTKLEGIE
-340 QKLSASISDAILK
+340 QKLSASISEAILK
-353 TLKDTLTSQD
+353 TLKDQLTSQD
-363 ITTILKKDDAYV
+363 ITTILKKDDSYV
-375 TTIWND
+375 NTLWDGIVS
-381 IKTAGKLDEYLKSSD
+381 AGKLNDFIKDSELKVISD
-396 LRVDEDIDGNRVL
+396 SDGGKTL
-409 YKGPNQLISVRAD
+409 YNGSNELFKIPKEGPSTSEVNQLRDTMNNLS
-422 IPTGS
+422 
-427 EISVIRT
+427 IRT
-434 NIDNLSKRTKNTED
+434 DTAEGEITK
-448 EIINLKSQGVG
+448 LKQQGVG
-459 TGGTATLPED
+459 GA
-469 VVRSDDFSTERD
+469 
-481 ADGSTLLKV
+481 
-490 KDQVVVGIPKSINT
+490 
-504 AEWDNFKYYVT
+504 
-515 TNTTAINSM
+515 
-524 TSDINQLKQSTGT
+524 GT

-558 RGETG
+558 KGETG

-587 EAATIDTTNFAT
+587 EAANIDVSTFAT
-599 KPELNQVKGDLTG
+599 KDMVNTSIQ
-612 LQSQVSDVD
+612 
-621 GRVTT
+621 
-626 LENKPAPTV
+626 N
-635 EIPSEYKKLNDLYA
+635 LYSV
-649 IFPTYENLVTQMTTN
+649 FPTYQTLQSNITTS
-664 IKNQHLALGIDAVV
+664 IKEKHVDLGIDALI
-678 DDKLRNGGDP
+678 DTKLSN
-688 FVTTSRMTEAIKA
+688 
-701 VNGGSGSGTTIVA
+701 
-714 GNDVDTVFGDNYP
+714 GNDPYLTRSTLNSDRKPPSSFCLLFDKDQDMYYVYFNNGSELRLYDYKKTNTVYGVGYPQNINFKDPTEWPLPGNIIGAATKTITIEAYSKKPAETFWADSTTVINPVVTPENSGYDVDFSEAVLNPNSTNRHKARQ
-727 YDGDNITTLKNIP
+727 KNIIRVMYELGIWTREELSDP
-740 IGSVY
+740 KYKV
-745 VDRLRKNGALKW
+745 KFTK
-757 IKTQLYAENAD
+757 
-768 RGQARNCWRVLY
+768 RG
-780 GDTGNVKLPMTGSP
+780 
-794 LNGAVLTFRRIN
+794 
-806 STVELTWGGLSW
+806 
-818 GWFGIKRRGAAG
+818 
-830 YADHPSDRNK
+830 
-840 FVTIIPQ
+840 
-847 GGLKE
+847 
-852 GFIPTGSKLGNMTN
+852 
-866 DKGVPYGTFYVG
+866 
-878 GITDSR
+878 
-884 QVRLQFLNDVPTDR
+884 
-898 DIGDIRFTTMTYTTD
+898 
-913 DPWPDQITR
+913 

>member
-28 AGDTE
+28 TGDTE

-50 QAKFDPTT
+50 QAKFEPTT

-181 AKIQNDVLTAVNAK
+181 NKIQNDVLTAVNAK

-204 KSVQNQDAK
+204 KSLQNQDAK

-277 DSVTSAINTKLQSE
+277 DSVTSAINTKLQSD

-296 IVQRAIA
+296 IVQRAVA

-313 VKTELNAKIEENT
+313 VKSELTTKIESNKT
-326 TGISGINTKLEGIE
+326 NIDGINTKLEGIE
-340 QKLSASISDAILK
+340 QKLSASISEAILK

-375 TTIWND
+375 TTIWDD
-381 IKTAGKLDEYLKSSD
+381 IKTAGKLDDFLKNSD

-409 YKGPNQLISVRAD
+409 YKGHNTLISVRAD
-422 IPTGS
+422 TPTAS
-427 EISVIRT
+427 EVSVIRT
-434 NIDNLSKRTKNTED
+434 NIDNISKRTKKTED
-448 EIINLKSQGVG
+448 EIIALKSQGIGGSG
-459 TGGTATLPED
+459 TPGPKGED
-469 VVRSDDFSTERD
+469 
-481 ADGSTLLKV
+481 G
-490 KDQVVVGIPKSINT
+490 Q
-504 AEWDNFKYYVT
+504 
-515 TNTTAINSM
+515 
-524 TSDINQLKQSTGT
+524 

-550 GPPGPKGD
+550 GPKGD
-558 RGETG
+558 KGETG

-587 EAATIDTTNFAT
+587 EAANIDTSTFAT

-612 LQSQVSDVD
+612 LQSQVSDID

-626 LENKPAPTV
+626 LESKPAPTV

-688 FVTTSRMTEAIKA
+688 FVTRSSMTEAIKA
-701 VNGGSGSGTTIVA
+701 VNGGSGGGTTIVA
-714 GNDVDTVFGDNYP
+714 GNNVDTVFGNDYP
-727 YDGDNITTLKNIP
+727 YDGDNITTLKDIP

-757 IKTQLYAENAD
+757 IKTQTYAENAD
-768 RGQARNCWRVLY
+768 RNQARNCWRVLY

-794 LNGAVLTFRRIN
+794 LNGAILTFRRIN

-818 GWFGIKRRGAAG
+818 GWFGIKRRGSAG

-878 GITDSR
+878 GVTDSR